1 MQNNYDII
9 FFNSPI
15 YRESIMDREDYLPP
29 LGQGYIVT
37 QLNEN
42 GIKAIIVDCVYEKMG
57 VEEIINYINIGNFP
71 NIAFNIFSVNK
82 DLVKYILENI
92 ERKINIYIGGKAV
105 EYLWKEMI
113 CWEWKQNTVIY
124 TIGECDTIYTD
135 LLLGRCLEKPIYRLK
150 NQYIYCVKKDSC
162 YFPKDLNEIILD
174 RNLFKN
180 REIMNHY
187 NRYESSIITSRG
199 CIYNCA
205 FCGGSVY
212 ANSSSY
218 VRMRNIDN
226 IKTEIQRIIE
236 INPNV
241 ESIRVLDDLFL
252 LNRER
257 IFDAIKIFNC
267 FSKLHWRAM
276 AHINTFLKSLDLIE
290 ELKKSGCDELFVGI
304 ESGDEQMR
312 RLIHKQGTVNDVI
325 NVIRA
330 LLQADIDVKGYFICG
345 FPNESKKQMD
355 KTVEL
360 ALQIKKISKETLGNF
375 RATAFQFRP
384 YHGTE
389 LYDELKRNNKI
400 MDKYYLENETS
411 SKKQYSYIAGNYS
424 NVEEDYLKN
433 NIRRITENS
442 NE

>member
-1 MQNNYDII
+1 
-9 FFNSPI
+9 
-15 YRESIMDREDYLPP
+15 
-29 LGQGYIVT
+29 
-37 QLNEN
+37 
-42 GIKAIIVDCVYEKMG
+42 
-57 VEEIINYINIGNFP
+57 
-71 NIAFNIFSVNK
+71 
-82 DLVKYILENI
+82 
-92 ERKINIYIGGKAV
+92 
-105 EYLWKEMI
+105 
-113 CWEWKQNTVIY
+113 
-124 TIGECDTIYTD
+124 
-135 LLLGRCLEKPIYRLK
+135 
-150 NQYIYCVKKDSC
+150 
-162 YFPKDLNEIILD
+162 
-174 RNLFKN
+174 
-180 REIMNHY
+180 MNHY

-267 FSKLHWRAM
+267 FSKIHWRAM

-304 ESGDEQMR
+304 ESGDEKMR

-325 NVIRA
+325 NVIIA

-424 NVEEDYLKN
+424 NVDEDYLKN